1 MFKSAGEFSAA
12 VLARRKMQVDDTL
25 LEIMVAMQDEYGL
38 EEKDIAKLV
47 TPFLEDCIMVE
58 ATNANLIK
66 IEEESL

>member
-1 MFKSAGEFSAA
+1 MFKSADEFSAA

-38 EEKDIAKLV
+38 EEKDIVKLV
-47 TPFLEDCIMVE
+47 TPFLKDCIMVE

-66 IEEESL
+66 IDEESL

>member
-1 MFKSAGEFSAA
+1 MFKSADEFSAA

-47 TPFLEDCIMVE
+47 TPFLKDCIMVE

-66 IEEESL
+66 IDEESL

>member
-1 MFKSAGEFSAA
+1 MFKSADEFSAA

-38 EEKDIAKLV
+38 EEKDVVKLV
-47 TPFLEDCIMVE
+47 TPFLKDCIMVE

-66 IEEESL
+66 IDEESL

>member
-1 MFKSAGEFSAA
+1 MFKSADEFSAA

-25 LEIMVAMQDEYGL
+25 LEIMVAMQDEYGI
-38 EEKDIAKLV
+38 EEKDIVKLV
-47 TPFLEDCIMVE
+47 TPFLKDCIMVE